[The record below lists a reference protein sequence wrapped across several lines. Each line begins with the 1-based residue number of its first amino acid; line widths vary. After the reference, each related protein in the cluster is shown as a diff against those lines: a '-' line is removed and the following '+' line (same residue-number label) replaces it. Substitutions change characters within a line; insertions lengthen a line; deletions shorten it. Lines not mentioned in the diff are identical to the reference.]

1 MSPTPWSSIWRPV
14 IHATLVD
21 PELVDQHVPVGVEL
35 VVAYPGGEECQV
47 ARVVQRYPRC
57 LGGEFAVDGSPGT
70 CGCGGIDRLGCQCAV
85 RLGVGLRVAEFRL
98 VEVVRI
104 VGEEGAAGEQRV
116 DEVGGCRVVLVPGG
130 ESGLDP
136 GGGGGQQAP
145 GAGGGGRGQPGPGT
159 GSVEESAPVG

>member
-57 LGGEFAVDGSPGT
+57 LVGEFAVDGSPGT

-85 RLGVGLRVAEFRL
+85 RLSVGLRVAEFRL

-104 VGEEGAAGEQRV
+104 VGA
-116 DEVGGCRVVLVPGG
+116 GG
-130 ESGLDP
+130 EA
-136 GGGGGQQAP
+136 GGQPAD
-145 GAGGGGRGQPGPGT
+145 AGR
-159 GSVEESAPVG
+159 ECPVVRA

>member
-57 LGGEFAVDGSPGT
+57 LG
-70 CGCGGIDRLGCQCAV
+70 
-85 RLGVGLRVAEFRL
+85 VGLRVAEFRL
-98 VEVVRI
+98 VEVVWI

-116 DEVGGCRVVLVPGG
+116 DEVGGCRVVLVPGE
-130 ESGLDP
+130 ESGLYP
-136 GGGGGQQAP
+136 VAGVAKQAP
-145 GAGGGGRGQPGPGT
+145 VAGGGCRAQRCPV
-159 GSVEESAPVG
+159 SDLVENC